1 MSRIDINKTQPR
13 RQKVES
19 HKLVSILATKNEID
33 FFGVLQCFNV
43 FGRNPSVAA
52 AVGVGVAVA
61 VGVAVVQLRQ
71 EDKSENCFFLSSTS
85 TASKLPEHLDN
96 VFT

>member
-52 AVGVGVAVA
+52 AVGVAVA
-61 VGVAVVQLRQ
+61 VVAAVVQLRQ
-71 EDKSENCFFLSSTS
+71 EDKSENCFFLSSSS